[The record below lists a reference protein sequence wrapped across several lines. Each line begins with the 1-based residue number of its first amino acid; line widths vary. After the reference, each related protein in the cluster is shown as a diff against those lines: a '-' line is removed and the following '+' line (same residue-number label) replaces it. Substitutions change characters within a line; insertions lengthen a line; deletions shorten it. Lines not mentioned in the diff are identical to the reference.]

1 MDSPMTLLSELRE
14 LNNQQRHT
22 VLASFLGWTLD
33 AFDFFLLT
41 FAVSAIA
48 TDFRVGREQVFVAV
62 TFTLAARPLG
72 AFFFG
77 RLAERFGRRP
87 VLMLDIALFSG
98 FEFAT
103 AFSPNLATLILLRF
117 FFGFAMGGEWG
128 IGASL
133 ALEAIP
139 AKARGV
145 VSGLLQEG
153 YAVGGLLAGLVFG
166 LFFDHIGWRGLFMVG
181 ALPALLVIYVR
192 AKVPESSVWETR
204 RDAPPQERNV
214 SLAMRGYW
222 GRAVYLVLLMTL
234 FNCFSHGSQDVFPT
248 FLKVQRGLDAH
259 QTSVVTTIMAVGAVA
274 GGLCFG
280 ALSSR
285 IGRRR
290 GIMIAVLLSLLMIYP
305 WAYSST
311 VATLALGAFLMQF
324 MVQGAWGIVPV
335 HLNELSPN
343 AVRAMLPGLVYQAGN
358 FISSLTPQVLSEWA
372 EANDRDYAQTMA
384 VFIACTALLLALV
397 TALGPEAKDK
407 PFA

>member
-1 MDSPMTLLSELRE
+1 MTFLSELRA

-48 TDFRVGREQVFVAV
+48 TEFKVERPQVFVAV

-87 VLMLDIALFSG
+87 ILMLDIGLFSA

-117 FFGFAMGGEWG
+117 LFGFAMGGEWG

-133 ALEAIP
+133 ALESIP
-139 AKARGV
+139 AKARGI

-166 LFFDHIGWRGLFMVG
+166 LFFEHVGWRGLFMIG

-192 AKVPESSVWETR
+192 ARVPESTVLESAR
-204 RDAPPQERNV
+204 RAPQDR
-214 SLAMRGYW
+214 SMFAAMRGFW
-222 GRAVYLVLLMTL
+222 GRALYLVLLMTL

-248 FLKVQRGLDAH
+248 FLQVQRGLNAH
-259 QTSVVTTIMAVGAVA
+259 QTSIVTTIMAAGAVA
-274 GGLCFG
+274 GGLFFG

-285 IGRRR
+285 IGRRK

-305 WAYSST
+305 WAYTNT

-324 MVQGAWGIVPV
+324 MVQGAWGIIPV

-358 FISSLTPQVLSEWA
+358 FISSLTPQLLSGWA
-372 EANDRDYAQTMA
+372 EANDRNYAQTMA
-384 VFIACTALLLALV
+384 IFIACIAVLLVLV

-407 PFA
+407 QFA

>member
-1 MDSPMTLLSELRE
+1 MTFLSELRE

-41 FAVSAIA
+41 FAVTAIA
-48 TDFRVGREQVFVAV
+48 ADFRVGREDVFLAV

-72 AFFFG
+72 AFLFG
-77 RLAERFGRRP
+77 RLAEKFGRRP
-87 VLMLDIALFSG
+87 MLMLDIVLFST

-103 AFSPNLATLILLRF
+103 AFSPNLTILILLRF
-117 FFGFAMGGEWG
+117 LFGFAMGGEWG

-133 ALEAIP
+133 ALESIP

-153 YAVGGLLAGLVFG
+153 YAMGGLIAGLVYG
-166 LFFDHIGWRGLFMVG
+166 LLFDHIGWRGLFMLG
-181 ALPALLVIYVR
+181 ALPALLVLYIR
-192 AKVPESSVWETR
+192 AKVPESTVWQKGR
-204 RDAPPQERNV
+204 QGSPERKNLV
-214 SLAMRGYW
+214 TAMRGFW
-222 GRAVYLVLLMTL
+222 GRALYLIVLMTL

-259 QTSVVTTIMAVGAVA
+259 QTSIVTTIMAIGALA
-274 GGLCFG
+274 GGLFFG

-285 IGRRR
+285 IGRRK
-290 GIMIAVLLSLLMIYP
+290 GIVIAVLLSLVMIYP
-305 WAYSST
+305 WAYTNT

-343 AVRAMLPGLVYQAGN
+343 AVRAMLPGLVYQLGN
-358 FISSLTPQVLSEWA
+358 FISALTPTLLSHWA
-372 EANDRDYAQTMA
+372 EANNKNYGQTMA
-384 VFIACTALLLALV
+384 IFIACVAILLALV
-397 TALGPEAKDK
+397 TAVGPEAKDK
-407 PFA
+407 QFA

>member
-1 MDSPMTLLSELRE
+1 MTFVSELRE
-14 LNNQQRHT
+14 LNGTQRHT

-48 TDFRVGREQVFVAV
+48 TDFKVGRDQVFVAV

-87 VLMLDIALFSG
+87 ILMLDIALFSL

-103 AFSPNLATLILLRF
+103 AFSSNLATLIVLRF
-117 FFGFAMGGEWG
+117 LFGFAMGGEWG

-133 ALEAIP
+133 ALESIP
-139 AKARGV
+139 PKARGI

-166 LFFDHIGWRGLFMVG
+166 LFFDHIGWRGLFMIG

-192 AKVPESSVWETR
+192 AQVPESTVWETAR
-204 RDAPPQERNV
+204 RAPLQERTMLV
-214 SLAMRGYW
+214 AMRGFW
-222 GRAVYLVLLMTL
+222 RRALYLVLLMTL
-234 FNCFSHGSQDVFPT
+234 FNCFSHSSQDVFPT
-248 FLKVQRGLDAH
+248 FLKVQRGLNAH
-259 QTSVVTTIMAVGAVA
+259 QTGIVTTIMACGAVA
-274 GGLCFG
+274 GGLFFG

-285 IGRRR
+285 IGRRK
-290 GIMIAVLLSLLMIYP
+290 GIIIAALLSLLMIYP
-305 WAYSST
+305 WAYTST

-358 FISSLTPQVLSEWA
+358 FISALTPTLIARWS
-372 EANDRDYAQTMA
+372 EANDRNYAQTMA
-384 VFIACTALLLALV
+384 IFVACTAVLLALV
-397 TALGPEAKDK
+397 TALGAEAKDK
-407 PFA
+407 QFA

>member
-1 MDSPMTLLSELRE
+1 MSLLSVLRE
-14 LNNQQRHT
+14 LNPVQRHT

-41 FAVSAIA
+41 FAISAIA
-48 TDFRVGREQVFVAV
+48 ADFKVGREQVFVAV

-72 AFFFG
+72 AFLFG

-87 VLMLDIALFSG
+87 ILMLDVALFSA

-103 AFSPNLATLILLRF
+103 AFSPNIGALILLRF
-117 FFGFAMGGEWG
+117 LFGFAMGGEWG

-133 ALEAIP
+133 ALESIP

-181 ALPALLVIYVR
+181 ALPALLVIYIR
-192 AKVPESSVWETR
+192 GKVPESAVWESAQR
-204 RDAPPQERNV
+204 APPQERKV
-214 SLAMRGYW
+214 LTAMRGYW
-222 GRAVYLVLLMTL
+222 GRALYLVLLMTL

-248 FLKVQRGLDAH
+248 FLTVQRGLDAH
-259 QTSVVTTIMAVGAVA
+259 QTGVVTTIMAVGAVA
-274 GGLCFG
+274 GGLFFG
-280 ALSSR
+280 SLSSR
-285 IGRRR
+285 IGRRK
-290 GIMIAVLLSLLMIYP
+290 GIAIAATLSLVMIFP
-305 WAYSST
+305 WAYSYT

-343 AVRAMLPGLVYQAGN
+343 AVRAMLPGLVYQTGN
-358 FISSLTPQVLSEWA
+358 FISSLTPTLLSRWS
-372 EANDRDYAQTMA
+372 EANEKNYAQTMSI
-384 VFIACTALLLALV
+384 FIACVAVLLVLV
-397 TALGPEAKDK
+397 TLLGPEAKEK
-407 PFA
+407 EFG

>member
-1 MDSPMTLLSELRE
+1 MSLLSVLRE
-14 LNNQQRHT
+14 LNSVQRHT

-48 TDFRVGREQVFVAV
+48 ADFKVGREQVFLAV

-72 AFFFG
+72 AFLFG

-87 VLMLDIALFSG
+87 ILMLDVALFSA

-103 AFSPNLATLILLRF
+103 AFSPNLGALILLRF
-117 FFGFAMGGEWG
+117 LFGFAMGGEWG

-133 ALEAIP
+133 ALESIP

-181 ALPALLVIYVR
+181 ALPALLVIYIR
-192 AKVPESSVWETR
+192 ANVPESTVWENAQR
-204 RDAPPQERNV
+204 APPQERKV
-214 SLAMRGYW
+214 LAAMRGYW
-222 GRAVYLVLLMTL
+222 GRALYLILLMTL

-248 FLKVQRGLDAH
+248 FLKVQRGLNAH
-259 QTSVVTTIMAVGAVA
+259 ETSVVTTIMAI
-274 GGLCFG
+274 GGLFFG

-285 IGRRR
+285 IGRRK
-290 GIMIAVLLSLLMIYP
+290 GIVLAALLSLLMIFP

-343 AVRAMLPGLVYQAGN
+343 AVRAMLPGLVYQTGN
-358 FISSLTPQVLSEWA
+358 FISSLTPTLLSRWS
-372 EANDRDYAQTMA
+372 EANEKNYAQTMSI
-384 VFIACTALLLALV
+384 FIACVAVLLVLV
-397 TALGPEAKDK
+397 TALGPEAKEK
-407 PFA
+407 HFG

>member
-1 MDSPMTLLSELRE
+1 MTLLSELRD
-14 LNNQQRHT
+14 LDTQQRHT

-41 FAVSAIA
+41 FAISAIA
-48 TDFRVGREQVFVAV
+48 ADFKVGREQVFMAV

-87 VLMLDIALFSG
+87 ILMLDVALFSA

-103 AFSPNLATLILLRF
+103 AFSPNLAALILLRF
-117 FFGFAMGGEWG
+117 LFGFAMGGEWG

-133 ALEAIP
+133 ALESIP

-153 YAVGGLLAGLVFG
+153 YAVGALLAGLVFG
-166 LFFDHIGWRGLFMVG
+166 LFFDHIGWRGLFMIG
-181 ALPALLVIYVR
+181 GLPALLVLYVR
-192 AKVPESSVWETR
+192 AKVPESTVWETAR
-204 RDAPPQERNV
+204 RAPPQERNM
-214 SLAMRGYW
+214 LAAMRGFW
-222 GRAVYLVLLMTL
+222 GRALFLVLLMTL
-234 FNCFSHGSQDVFPT
+234 FNCFSHSSQDVFPT
-248 FLKVQRGLDAH
+248 FLKVQRGLNAH
-259 QTSVVTTIMAVGAVA
+259 QTSIVTTIMAIGAVA
-274 GGLCFG
+274 GGLFFG
-280 ALSSR
+280 TLSSR
-285 IGRRR
+285 IGRRN
-290 GIMIAVLLSLLMIYP
+290 GILIAVLLSLLMIYP
-305 WAYSST
+305 WAYSTT

-343 AVRAMLPGLVYQAGN
+343 AVRAMLPGLVYQTGN
-358 FISSLTPQVLSEWA
+358 FISALTPTLLARWA
-372 EANDRDYAQTMA
+372 EANEHNYAKTMA
-384 VFIACTALLLALV
+384 IFIACTAILLALV

-407 PFA
+407 QFA

>member
-1 MDSPMTLLSELRE
+1 MSLLPELRD
-14 LNNQQRHT
+14 LNHEQRHT

-41 FAVSAIA
+41 FAISAIA
-48 TDFRVGREQVFVAV
+48 TDFKVARDQVFVAV
-62 TFTLAARPLG
+62 TVTLAARPLG
-72 AFFFG
+72 AFIFG

-87 VLMLDIALFSG
+87 ILMLDIALFSA

-103 AFSPNLATLILLRF
+103 AFSPNLGILILLRF
-117 FFGFAMGGEWG
+117 LFGFAMGGEWG

-133 ALEAIP
+133 ALESIP

-145 VSGLLQEG
+145 ISGLLQEG

-192 AKVPESSVWETR
+192 AKVPESTVWENAR
-204 RDAPPQERNV
+204 RAPPQERQI
-214 SLAMRGYW
+214 LTAMRGYW
-222 GRAVYLVLLMTL
+222 GRALYLVLLMTL

-248 FLKVQRGLDAH
+248 FLKVQRGLNAH
-259 QTSVVTTIMAVGAVA
+259 QTGIVTTIMACGAVA
-274 GGLCFG
+274 GGLFFG

-290 GIMIAVLLSLLMIYP
+290 GIVIAALLSLLMIYP
-305 WAYSST
+305 WANSIT

-335 HLNELSPN
+335 HLNELSPD
-343 AVRAMLPGLVYQAGN
+343 AVRAMLPGLVYQTGN
-358 FISSLTPQVLSEWA
+358 FISSLTPTLLARWS
-372 EANDRDYAQTMA
+372 EANDRNYAQTMA
-384 VFIACTALLLALV
+384 IFIACVAVLLGLV
-397 TALGPEAKDK
+397 TALGPEAKEK
-407 PFA
+407 HFG

>member
-1 MDSPMTLLSELRE
+1 MMNLLPELRA
-14 LNNQQRHT
+14 LNHEQRHT

-48 TDFRVGREQVFVAV
+48 ADFKVGREQVFVAV

-72 AFFFG
+72 AFIFG

-87 VLMLDIALFSG
+87 ILMLDVALFSA

-117 FFGFAMGGEWG
+117 LFGFAMGGEWG

-133 ALEAIP
+133 ALESIP
-139 AKARGV
+139 AKARGI

-153 YAVGGLLAGLVFG
+153 YAVGGLLAGLVFA
-166 LFFDHIGWRGLFMVG
+166 LFFDHIGWRGLFMIG

-192 AKVPESSVWETR
+192 AKVPESTVWENAQR
-204 RDAPPQERNV
+204 APPQERKI
-214 SLAMRGYW
+214 LTAMRGYW
-222 GRAVYLVLLMTL
+222 GRALYLVLLMTL
-234 FNCFSHGSQDVFPT
+234 FNAFSHGSQDVFPT
-248 FLKVQRGLDAH
+248 FLKVQRGLNAH
-259 QTSVVTTIMAVGAVA
+259 QTGVVTTIMACGAVA
-274 GGLCFG
+274 GGLFFG

-290 GIMIAVLLSLLMIYP
+290 GIVIAALLSLVMIYP
-305 WAYSST
+305 WANSIT

-343 AVRAMLPGLVYQAGN
+343 AVRAMLPGLVYQTGN
-358 FISSLTPQVLSEWA
+358 FISSLTPTLLARWS
-372 EANDRDYAQTMA
+372 EANNSNYAQTMSI
-384 VFIACTALLLALV
+384 FIACVAVLLVLV
-397 TALGPEAKDK
+397 TLLGPEAKEK
-407 PFA
+407 HFG

>member
-1 MDSPMTLLSELRE
+1 MSLLSVLRE
-14 LNNQQRHT
+14 LSPVQRHT

-48 TDFRVGREQVFVAV
+48 ADFKVGREQVFVAV

-72 AFFFG
+72 AFLFG

-87 VLMLDIALFSG
+87 ILMLDVALFSA

-103 AFSPNLATLILLRF
+103 AFSPNLGALILLRF
-117 FFGFAMGGEWG
+117 LFGFAMGGEWG

-133 ALEAIP
+133 ALESIP

-181 ALPALLVIYVR
+181 ALPALLVIYIR
-192 AKVPESSVWETR
+192 GKVPESAVWENAQR
-204 RDAPPQERNV
+204 APPQERKV
-214 SLAMRGYW
+214 LAAMRGYW
-222 GRAVYLVLLMTL
+222 GRALYLILLMTL

-259 QTSVVTTIMAVGAVA
+259 QTSVVTTIMAIGAVA
-274 GGLCFG
+274 GGLFFG
-280 ALSSR
+280 TLSSR
-285 IGRRR
+285 IGRRK
-290 GIMIAVLLSLLMIYP
+290 GIAIAALLSLLMIFP
-305 WAYSST
+305 WAYTST

-343 AVRAMLPGLVYQAGN
+343 AVRAILPGLVYQTGN
-358 FISSLTPQVLSEWA
+358 FISSLTPTLLSRWS
-372 EANDRDYAQTMA
+372 EANDKNYAQTMSI
-384 VFIACTALLLALV
+384 FIACVAVLLALV
-397 TALGPEAKDK
+397 TILGPEAKEK
-407 PFA
+407 HFG

>member
-1 MDSPMTLLSELRE
+1 MSTLSVLRE
-14 LNNQQRHT
+14 LSPVQRHT

-48 TDFRVGREQVFVAV
+48 ADFKVGREQVFVAV

-72 AFFFG
+72 AFLFG

-87 VLMLDIALFSG
+87 ILMLDVALFSA

-103 AFSPNLATLILLRF
+103 AFSPNIGALILLRF
-117 FFGFAMGGEWG
+117 LFGFAMGGEWG

-181 ALPALLVIYVR
+181 ALPALLVIYIR
-192 AKVPESSVWETR
+192 GNVPESAVWENAQR
-204 RDAPPQERNV
+204 APPQERKV
-214 SLAMRGYW
+214 LTAMRGYW
-222 GRAVYLVLLMTL
+222 GRALYLILLMTL

-248 FLKVQRGLDAH
+248 FLKIQRGLDAH
-259 QTSVVTTIMAVGAVA
+259 QTGVVTTIMAVGAVA
-274 GGLCFG
+274 GGLFFG
-280 ALSSR
+280 SLSSR
-285 IGRRR
+285 IGRRK
-290 GIMIAVLLSLLMIYP
+290 GIAIAASLSLLMIFP
-305 WAYSST
+305 WAYSYT

-343 AVRAMLPGLVYQAGN
+343 AVRAILPGLVYQTGN
-358 FISSLTPQVLSEWA
+358 FISSLTPTLLSRWS
-372 EANDRDYAQTMA
+372 EANEKNYAQTMSI
-384 VFIACTALLLALV
+384 FIACVAVLLVLV
-397 TALGPEAKDK
+397 TILGPEAKEKD
-407 PFA
+407 FG

>member
-1 MDSPMTLLSELRE
+1 MKLLSELRE
-14 LNNQQRHT
+14 LNHEQRHT

-48 TDFRVGREQVFVAV
+48 ADFKVGREQVFVAV

-72 AFFFG
+72 AFLFG
-77 RLAERFGRRP
+77 RLAEKFGRRP
-87 VLMLDIALFSG
+87 ILMLDIALFSA

-103 AFSPNLATLILLRF
+103 AFSPNLAALIVLRF
-117 FFGFAMGGEWG
+117 LFGFAMGGEWG

-133 ALEAIP
+133 ALESIP

-192 AKVPESSVWETR
+192 AKVPESTVWENAR
-204 RDAPPQERNV
+204 RAPPQERHV
-214 SLAMRGYW
+214 LTAMRGFW
-222 GRAVYLVLLMTL
+222 GRALYLVLLMTL

-248 FLKVQRGLDAH
+248 FLKVQRGLNAH
-259 QTSVVTTIMAVGAVA
+259 QTGIVTTIMAGGAVA
-274 GGLCFG
+274 GGVFFG

-290 GIMIAVLLSLLMIYP
+290 GIVIAVLLSLVMIYP
-305 WAYSST
+305 WAYSNT
-311 VATLALGAFLMQF
+311 VVTLALGAFLMQF

-335 HLNELSPN
+335 HLNELSPD
-343 AVRAMLPGLVYQAGN
+343 AVRAMLPGLVYQTGN
-358 FISSLTPQVLSEWA
+358 FISSLTPTLLSRWA
-372 EANDRDYAQTMA
+372 ERNDHNYALTMA
-384 VFIACTALLLALV
+384 IFITCVALLLALV
-397 TALGPEAKDK
+397 TALGPEAKEK
-407 PFA
+407 HFG

>member
-1 MDSPMTLLSELRE
+1 MAFLSELRE
-14 LNNQQRHT
+14 LNHQQRHT

-48 TDFRVGREQVFVAV
+48 TDFKVGREQVFVAV

-72 AFFFG
+72 AFLFG

-87 VLMLDIALFSG
+87 ILMLDIVLFSA

-103 AFSPNLATLILLRF
+103 AFSPNLATLIFLRF
-117 FFGFAMGGEWG
+117 LFGFAMGGEWG

-133 ALEAIP
+133 ALESIP

-166 LFFDHIGWRGLFMVG
+166 LFFDQIGWRGLFMVG

-192 AKVPESSVWETR
+192 AKVPESTVWENAR
-204 RDAPPQERNV
+204 RAPPQERRV
-214 SLAMRGYW
+214 LAAMRGFW
-222 GRAVYLVLLMTL
+222 GRALYLVLLMTL

-248 FLKVQRGLDAH
+248 FLKVQRGLNAH
-259 QTSVVTTIMAVGAVA
+259 QTGIVTTIMACGAVA
-274 GGLCFG
+274 GSLFFG
-280 ALSSR
+280 TLSSR
-285 IGRRR
+285 IGRRK
-290 GIMIAVLLSLLMIYP
+290 GIVIAVLLSLLMIYP
-305 WAYSST
+305 WAYAST

-343 AVRAMLPGLVYQAGN
+343 AVRAMLPGLVYQTGN
-358 FISSLTPQVLSEWA
+358 FISALTPTLLSRWA
-372 EANDRDYAQTMA
+372 EANDRNYAQTMSI
-384 VFIACTALLLALV
+384 FIACVAVLLVIV
-397 TALGPEAKDK
+397 TASGPEAKEK
-407 PFA
+407 PFG